1 MSPERIDDAHF
12 ASHEVLQRWCDRIG
26 GEGFRGTGTA
36 AHERIIS
43 WVEDELAQLPG
54 LTVRTEEYEVLRW
67 QPVPE
72 GDLEH
77 AGTLVVDALDI
88 AIAGAVPYS
97 LPSARQGPLVHLAKG
112 EAITPENAAGK

>member
-1 MSPERIDDAHF
+1 MMSALPIEDTQF
-12 ASHEVLQRWCDRIG
+12 ASCDVLQQWCDRIG

-36 AHERIIS
+36 AHERIIC

-54 LTVRTEEYEVLRW
+54 LTVRTDEYELLRW

-77 AGTLVVDALDI
+77 AGALVVDGLDI
-88 AIAGAVPYS
+88 AIAGAVPYT
-97 LPSARQGPLVHLAKG
+97 LPATRQ
-112 EAITPENAAGK
+112 